1 MKSLEERFEEMMEDE
16 KKFKKFFTFA
26 WIVAYG
32 MLILGIVFIL
42 WILLQ
47 GKTF

>member
-1 MKSLEERFEEMMEDE
+1 MSKSIEERVEEVLHDE

-32 MLILGIVFIL
+32 MLVLGFVLIL
-42 WILLQ
+42 WVLLQ
-47 GKTF
+47 GQ